1 MAYAG
6 AGSHFQRHLSYYRQ
20 LSVEQVEGLVEAY
33 RRDFILYNYDPKPY
47 RWMALQGKEWLQAH

>member
-33 RRDFILYNYDPKPY
+33 RRDFILYNYDPEPY
-47 RWMALQGKEWLQAH
+47 RWMALQGKE